1 MIIILIPIILILSS
15 AVFLIVLLLTS
26 YFEFISLLSKNIHLI
41 FKSVIAF
48 FSFTLIFKFLVYKNI
63 KDIYSDIDKSKMVSK
78 DDLDNSNK
86 FYLACI
92 NMKEFISLND
102 KNINS
107 DSKPF
112 FKTFKKI
119 VKAITSFDYFLSDI
133 FKNSIENNN
142 GIIYKSEV
150 KAKLIQ
156 YFNWSNLSI
165 ALTFASFIVLI
176 FNANYINGYG
186 GSDII
191 KILLIFVFIR
201 SFSRSLEIIY
211 AFIED
216 VATKEGNEKTTTL
229 DRYNRLSLAIT
240 SYIETGIFYS
250 IFYYLWALIFMDTK
264 KIMFLDKLIKSI
276 GIMSFTDIDFCNK
289 TSVSN
294 IQVFLYNT
302 ALALQ
307 IITSMALMFFAVA
320 SYLSNDK
327 NL

>member
-1 MIIILIPIILILSS
+1 LKSDDFFESSYLNLLSLFKKIKINLKLFIGMIIILIPIILILSS

-119 VKAITSFDYFLSDI
+119 VKAITSFP
-133 FKNSIENNN
+133 
-142 GIIYKSEV
+142 
-150 KAKLIQ
+150 
-156 YFNWSNLSI
+156 
-165 ALTFASFIVLI
+165 
-176 FNANYINGYG
+176 
-186 GSDII
+186 
-191 KILLIFVFIR
+191 
-201 SFSRSLEIIY
+201 
-211 AFIED
+211 
-216 VATKEGNEKTTTL
+216 
-229 DRYNRLSLAIT
+229 
-240 SYIETGIFYS
+240 
-250 IFYYLWALIFMDTK
+250 M
-264 KIMFLDKLIKSI
+264 
-276 GIMSFTDIDFCNK
+276 C
-289 TSVSN
+289 
-294 IQVFLYNT
+294 
-302 ALALQ
+302 
-307 IITSMALMFFAVA
+307 
-320 SYLSNDK
+320 
-327 NL
+327 

>member
-1 MIIILIPIILILSS
+1 MTNT
-15 AVFLIVLLLTS
+15 A
-26 YFEFISLLSKNIHLI
+26 
-41 FKSVIAF
+41 
-48 FSFTLIFKFLVYKNI
+48 
-63 KDIYSDIDKSKMVSK
+63 
-78 DDLDNSNK
+78 
-86 FYLACI
+86 
-92 NMKEFISLND
+92 
-102 KNINS
+102 
-107 DSKPF
+107 
-112 FKTFKKI
+112 
-119 VKAITSFDYFLSDI
+119 FDYFLSDI

-165 ALTFASFIVLI
+165 ALTFASFIIVLI
-176 FNANYINGYG
+176 FNDNYINSYG